1 MLVERVCLL
10 LMVVL
15 VGDVFL
21 GVFSRYVMHA
31 TFRWYD
37 EVARLCFV
45 WIIFLGAAVA
55 VRRRLHFRMHL
66 LVDALGPAARR
77 HAGRLVTLTVIA
89 FGAILVAGGI
99 RIAPIAHRQDEV
111 KQEADAFALM
121 KAKGVQINE
130 VKDIR
135 EFQERAA
142 PVWQFLEGKVGKEF
156 FDRVV
161 ADARATAK

>member
-10 LMVVL
+10 LMLVL

-21 GVFSRYVMHA
+21 GVFSRYIMQA

-66 LVDALGPAARR
+66 VVDRLGPAARR
-77 HAGRLVTLTVIA
+77 PVGRLVTLTVIA
-89 FGAILVAGGI
+89 FGAVLVAGGI
-99 RIAPIAHRQDEV
+99 RMAPIAHR
-111 KQEADAFALM
+111 
-121 KAKGVQINE
+121 
-130 VKDIR
+130 R
-135 EFQERAA
+135 
-142 PVWQFLEGKVGKEF
+142 
-156 FDRVV
+156 
-161 ADARATAK
+161 